1 MKIVTLFL
9 PDGIEDLMRAAA
21 SEEGYAVYG
30 NDEISDADVGQF
42 VRGVFSGFLKRSEQ
56 IGAAPDGYADAFEE
70 ANRVR
75 G

>member
-1 MKIVTLFL
+1 MKIVTLLL

-21 SEEGYAVYG
+21 SEDGYAVDAG
-30 NDEISDADVGQF
+30 EISDADVGQF

-56 IGAAPDGYADAFEE
+56 IGSAPDGYADAFEE
-70 ANRVR
+70 ANR